1 MLKDKLCLSELR
13 YLITPFPCVSTKNI
27 KWSRIFTPKK
37 SFSTYI
43 LKYNV
48 VEKEAAIFTKST
60 NRVDFPANW
69 AILSSERKQS
79 GTD

>member
-1 MLKDKLCLSELR
+1 MFQQKISNGQGFLLLR
-13 YLITPFPCVSTKNI
+13 RVSL
-27 KWSRIFTPKK
+27 R
-37 SFSTYI
+37 I

-60 NRVDFPANW
+60 NRVGFPANW
-69 AILSSERKQS
+69 AILGSERKQS